1 MVFGRWLTSGNRVN
15 LCYELVALVVGH
27 RERKGKTSPG
37 LADDDALEA
46 AKLLKIN
53 DNTVTQISDNRSL
66 ETQTLG
72 RDIERNALVLVAWSH
87 HVPARDLDSDTSV
100 TPPVRLHPST
110 SKLPK
115 HRLHLVVRPHNH
127 RLHLLKSD

>member
-53 DNTVTQISDNRSL
+53 DNTVTQIPTT
-66 ETQTLG
+66 E
-72 RDIERNALVLVAWSH
+72 AWRRRPSGEI
-87 HVPARDLDSDTSV
+87 SSV
-100 TPPVRLHPST
+100 THWCSWPGLIMY
-110 SKLPK
+110 
-115 HRLHLVVRPHNH
+115 RPG
-127 RLHLLKSD
+127 SGQ